1 MGVRR
6 TPLRFHIGGD
16 ILFETRLVTLERVD
30 GAAERMRV
38 TTSYRAVL
46 DCVQRGLGMDAAAS
60 FSGEAAAGG
69 HMDRAC
75 GRPRPVICADPP
87 DGATAA
93 ADAVSA
99 LDDVRMLPASLHAML
114 AQPDGAFI
122 GGAPYSIDVGAVD
135 VGKLTASTPLRSR
148 GLDATH
154 VANLVD
160 AEWPMS
166 PILVHLPT
174 MQVVDG
180 HHRVAAAVIK
190 GVDSIG
196 AQLFVGPLEVA
207 YLLALRANVTHGL
220 PLSLEDRKT
229 AAVHL
234 LARHSSWSDRAIA
247 GATGL
252 SAKVIAKLRCATA
265 DGEQLHTRVGR
276 DGRTRP
282 LNTASK
288 RAWAAEILS
297 SQPGM
302 SLRQVAL
309 AVGLSPGTVRDVY
322 DRLRRGEGPV
332 PSRKGVPIDEQDSPA
347 SDHDEQARRVAGV
360 SAAPPNG
367 VQLDTHGQVAAAVLA
382 KLTRDPALRSSDAG
396 RDLLR
401 RLHRHA
407 VTVEDGVS
415 ITEVCPE
422 RSVELLAM
430 FAHACSK
437 QWACIAEELNARRG
451 AASVTQQ

>member
-1 MGVRR
+1 MPQWGVAVQSKVTTCTQDSQCLGSTNAGFSGVGVRR
-6 TPLRFHIGGD
+6 TPLRFHIGGE

-114 AQPDGAFI
+114 AHPDGAFI

-166 PILVHLPT
+166 
-174 MQVVDG
+174 G
-180 HHRVAAAVIK
+180 
-190 GVDSIG
+190 
-196 AQLFVGPLEVA
+196 
-207 YLLALRANVTHGL
+207 
-220 PLSLEDRKT
+220 
-229 AAVHL
+229 
-234 LARHSSWSDRAIA
+234 SSSYDA
-247 GATGL
+247 GCRWT
-252 SAKVIAKLRCATA
+252 
-265 DGEQLHTRVGR
+265 
-276 DGRTRP
+276 
-282 LNTASK
+282 
-288 RAWAAEILS
+288 
-297 SQPGM
+297 
-302 SLRQVAL
+302 
-309 AVGLSPGTVRDVY
+309 SPGGGGGYQRRRFDRCTAVR
-322 DRLRRGEGPV
+322 RT
-332 PSRKGVPIDEQDSPA
+332 S
-347 SDHDEQARRVAGV
+347 
-360 SAAPPNG
+360 
-367 VQLDTHGQVAAAVLA
+367 
-382 KLTRDPALRSSDAG
+382 
-396 RDLLR
+396 
-401 RLHRHA
+401 
-407 VTVEDGVS
+407 
-415 ITEVCPE
+415 
-422 RSVELLAM
+422 
-430 FAHACSK
+430 
-437 QWACIAEELNARRG
+437 
-451 AASVTQQ
+451 